1 MSVLSQQQEASAL
14 PLEEDLVSLAT
25 FVNECL
31 ESTQLAAGP
40 SVDGQA
46 YDEPDV
52 AGRDVTDDDDEH
64 AKLALPDAPTEHLC
78 ALLPCRDLPQTF
90 GA

>member
-1 MSVLSQQQEASAL
+1 
-14 PLEEDLVSLAT
+14 LEEDLVSLAR

-46 YDEPDV
+46 YDQSDV
-52 AGRDVTDDDDEH
+52 TGRDGTHDDDEH
-64 AKLALPDAPTEHLC
+64 AKLGLPDTPTEHLC
-78 ALLPCRDLPQTF
+78 ALLACKYLPKIFGTWLLLQT
-90 GA
+90 A